1 MSAVLIPSLST
12 AEAEALATVE
22 AMKVNP
28 LTSFLFDEKLWA
40 EIEQQQKSASRT
52 DCSTK
57 GEIFGGSIGL
67 SSN

>member
-1 MSAVLIPSLST
+1 MITIPSLST
-12 AEAEALATVE
+12 AEAEALATAE
-22 AMKVNP
+22 AFKNNP

-52 DCSTK
+52 DCSMK
-57 GEIFGGSIGL
+57 GETFGGSIGL